1 VILGARVDRDDSDA
15 GAAPPGAPS
24 SPHGSAPQSLS
35 PEQDAAI
42 ARMVFN
48 ALDAGVM
55 VQGPLGRI
63 AAANPAAARI
73 LGVELDDIVGG
84 DASGLAGPLL
94 RPDGTPMSAEEMPSR
109 VAVRTGQP
117 QLDVLVG
124 LPVDEGEEQRWM
136 EVSARPLTQ
145 RGEVFAV
152 VLTLRD
158 VTERKRA
165 EEALRNAERRQR
177 IVLEHAVGG
186 YAILDDAGRL
196 LDGSASLVDWW
207 GGRRS
212 EQLSIGI
219 DRMHPED
226 RDAAWRVIE
235 QAKSSP
241 ARPRRCEL
249 RVIDDDGQVRW
260 IDFTATDQRAD
271 PAVGGIVVNFTDITE
286 RKLADEALAHQALHD
301 PVTGLPN
308 RRLLTD
314 RLELALARA
323 ERSGSRVG
331 VLFFDV
337 DHFKLINDSLGH
349 PAGDLVLQELAGRFR
364 TGARESD
371 TVVRFGGD
379 EFVIVCEE
387 LADIHEAGEVAHRLT
402 TRIEEPFLIDHGERI
417 VTVSAGVA
425 ISHAG
430 DTPASLL
437 SDADAAM
444 NVAKERGRARVE
456 TFSDEM
462 RSQATRRFD
471 LESAM
476 RRVLERDELH
486 LVFQPV
492 MRVDTG
498 VPVGC
503 EALLRWDH
511 PQLGVVTPAEFVP
524 LAERSGLIVP
534 IGAWVVRRALEQL
547 VRWDEGTPAGRPLW
561 VAINLSAR
569 QLGTPDLVGVVT
581 EAIEATG
588 IDPARLHLEVT
599 ESALIDDLATSVE
612 RLGELKQLGVR
623 IDVDDFGTGYSS
635 LSYLKKL
642 PLDTLKIDG
651 SFVGGLG
658 ADPHDTSI
666 VRAII
671 SLGHALDLDL
681 IAEGVE
687 QPAQLAELEQLGCD
701 MAQGFHWSRPLPPD
715 EFLARFGHV

>member
-1 VILGARVDRDDSDA
+1 
-15 GAAPPGAPS
+15 
-24 SPHGSAPQSLS
+24 LS

-48 ALDAGVM
+48 ALDAGVL
-55 VQGPLGRI
+55 VQGPRGRI

-73 LGVELDDIVGG
+73 LGVELDDIVGS

-94 RPDGTPMSAEEMPSR
+94 HPDGSPMTADEMPSR
-109 VAVRTGQP
+109 MAVRTGQP

-124 LPVDEGEEQRWM
+124 LPRDEGDERWM
-136 EVSARPLTQ
+136 EVSARPLTE
-145 RGEVFAV
+145 RGQVFAV
-152 VLTLRD
+152 VSSLRD
-158 VTERKRA
+158 VTKRKRA

-186 YAILDDAGRL
+186 YAILGDDGKL
-196 LDGSASLVDWW
+196 IDGSASLVSWW
-207 GGRRS
+207 GGRKA
-212 EQLSIGI
+212 ENLSIGI
-219 DRMHPED
+219 DRMHPDD
-226 RDAAWRVIE
+226 RNAAWRIIE
-235 QAKSSP
+235 QVKSSP
-241 ARPRRCEL
+241 GAPRRSEL
-249 RVIDDDGQVRW
+249 RVIDDDGQIRW
-260 IDFTATDQRAD
+260 IEFTATDQRTDA
-271 PAVGGIVVNFTDITE
+271 AVGGIVVNFTDITE

-308 RRLLTD
+308 RRLLAD
-314 RLELALARA
+314 RLELALARG
-323 ERSGSRVG
+323 ERNGSRVG

-349 PAGDLVLQELAGRFR
+349 PAGDRVLQELAGRFR
-364 TGARESD
+364 AGARDSD

-379 EFVIVCEE
+379 EFVLVCED
-387 LADIHEAGEVAHRLT
+387 LTDIAEAREVADRLSE
-402 TRIEEPFLIDHGERI
+402 RIEEPFPVDQGERI

-425 ISHAG
+425 ISHSG
-430 DTPASLL
+430 DTPSSLL

-471 LESAM
+471 LDTAL
-476 RRVLERDELH
+476 RRALERGELH

-492 MRVDTG
+492 MTVAGGR
-498 VPVGC
+498 PVGC

-511 PQLGVVTPAEFVP
+511 PELGAVSPAEFVP
-524 LAERSGLIVP
+524 LAERSRLIVP
-534 IGAWVVRRALEQL
+534 IGAWVIGHALDQL
-547 VRWDEGTPAGRPLW
+547 VVWAREAPGARELW

-569 QLGTPDLVGVVT
+569 QLGAPDLVDVVT
-581 EAIEATG
+581 DALERTG

-599 ESALIDDLATSVE
+599 ESALIDDLATSID
-612 RLGELKQLGVR
+612 RLDELKQLGVH

-635 LSYLKKL
+635 LSYLKRL

-658 ADPHDTSI
+658 VDPHDTSI

-687 QPAQLAELEQLGCD
+687 TATQLAELARLDCD
-701 MAQGFHWSRPLPPD
+701 LAQGFHWSRPLPPD
-715 EFLARFGHV
+715 EFFERFGHV

>member
-1 VILGARVDRDDSDA
+1 
-15 GAAPPGAPS
+15 
-24 SPHGSAPQSLS
+24 LS

-73 LGVELDDIVGG
+73 LGVELDDIVGS
-84 DASGLAGPLL
+84 DSSGLAGPLL
-94 RPDGTPMSAEEMPSR
+94 HPDGMPMTAEELPSR

-117 QLDVLVG
+117 QLDVLLG
-124 LPVDEGEEQRWM
+124 LPADDGDDQRWI
-136 EVSARPLTQ
+136 EVSARPLSH
-145 RGEVFAV
+145 RGQVFAV

-158 VTERKRA
+158 VTERHRA
-165 EEALRNAERRQR
+165 EEALRNAEHRQR
-177 IVLEHAVGG
+177 VVLEHAVGG
-186 YAILDDAGRL
+186 YAILDDRGRL
-196 LDGSASLVDWW
+196 VDGSTTLIDWW
-207 GGRRS
+207 TGRLAR
-212 EQLSIGI
+212 QLSIGI
-219 DRMHPED
+219 DRMYADD

-235 QAKSSP
+235 QAKSEP
-241 ARPRRCEL
+241 GRPRHCEL
-249 RVIDDDGQVRW
+249 RVVDDDGQVRW
-260 IDFTATDQRAD
+260 IDFTATDQRED

-308 RRLLTD
+308 RRLLSD

-323 ERSGSRVG
+323 ERNGSRVG

-349 PAGDLVLQELAGRFR
+349 PAGDVVLQELAGRFR
-364 TGARESD
+364 GSARESD

-387 LADIHEAGEVAHRLT
+387 LTDIAEARDVADRLT
-402 TRIEEPFLIDHGERI
+402 ARVEEPFLIDQGERI

-430 DTPASLL
+430 DTPSSLL

-456 TFSDEM
+456 TFNDEM
-462 RSQATRRFD
+462 RSQATRRFHLD
-471 LESAM
+471 NAL
-476 RRVLERDELH
+476 RRVLDRDELH
-486 LVFQPV
+486 LVYQPV
-492 MRVDTG
+492 MSVVSGR
-498 VPVGC
+498 PVGC

-511 PQLGVVTPAEFVP
+511 PELGMVPPAEFVP

-534 IGAWVVRRALEQL
+534 IGAWVARRALEQL
-547 VRWDEGTPAGRPLW
+547 VEWDDGAGRATPLW

-569 QLGTPDLVGVVT
+569 QLGAPDLVGLVT
-581 EAIEATG
+581 EALEATG
-588 IDPARLHLEVT
+588 VEPGRLHLEVT
-599 ESALIDDLATSVE
+599 ESALIDDLATSVD
-612 RLGELKQLGVR
+612 RLGELKRLGVR

-635 LSYLKKL
+635 LSYLKRL

-658 ADPHDTSI
+658 TDPHDTSI

-671 SLGHALDLDL
+671 SLGHALDLEL

-687 QPAQLAELEQLGCD
+687 EAAQLAELDRLGCD
-701 MAQGFHWSRPLPPD
+701 MAQGFHWSRPLPPA
-715 EFLARFGHV
+715 EFHRRFGHN

>member
-1 VILGARVDRDDSDA
+1 MLVAAGEILGAGVDRQESDP
-15 GAAPPGAPS
+15 AAEPP
-24 SPHGSAPQSLS
+24 QTLS

-48 ALDAGVM
+48 ALDAGVL
-55 VQGPLGRI
+55 VQGPRGRI
-63 AAANPAAARI
+63 ATANPAAARI
-73 LGVELDDIVGG
+73 LGVELDDILGSDSG
-84 DASGLAGPLL
+84 DLAGPLL
-94 RPDGTPMSAEEMPSR
+94 HPDGTPMTADELPSR
-109 VAVRTGQP
+109 LAVRTGRP

-124 LPVDEGEEQRWM
+124 LPSDEGDQRWI
-136 EVSARPLTQ
+136 EVSARPLTH
-145 RGEVFAV
+145 RGQVFAV
-152 VLTLRD
+152 VSSLRD

-186 YAILDDAGRL
+186 YAIFDDAGKL
-196 LDGSASLVDWW
+196 LDGSSSLVSWW
-207 GGRRS
+207 DGRLAEKR
-212 EQLSIGI
+212 SIGI
-219 DRMHPED
+219 DRMHPDD
-226 RDAAWRVIE
+226 RNAAWRIIE

-241 ARPRRCEL
+241 GEPKRSEL
-249 RVIDDDGQVRW
+249 RVIEDDGQVRW
-260 IDFTATDQRAD
+260 IEFTATDQRAD

-286 RKLADEALAHQALHD
+286 RKQAGEALAHQALHD

-308 RRLLTD
+308 RRLLAD
-314 RLELALARA
+314 RLQLALARA
-323 ERSGSRVG
+323 DRNGTRVG

-337 DHFKLINDSLGH
+337 DHFKLVNDSLGH
-349 PAGDLVLQELAGRFR
+349 PAGDRVLQELAGRFR
-364 TGARESD
+364 AGARESD

-379 EFVIVCEE
+379 EFVIVCEDLTE
-387 LADIHEAGEVAHRLT
+387 ISEAREVADRLT
-402 TRIEEPFLIDHGERI
+402 ARVEEPFPIDEGERI

-425 ISHAG
+425 ISRSG
-430 DTPASLL
+430 DTPSSLL

-456 TFSDEM
+456 TFNEEM

-471 LESAM
+471 LDTAL
-476 RRVLERDELH
+476 RRALERGELH

-492 MRVDTG
+492 MTVDG
-498 VPVGC
+498 GRPVGC

-511 PQLGVVTPAEFVP
+511 PDLGAVSPAEFVP

-534 IGAWVVRRALEQL
+534 IGAWVVGRALEQL
-547 VRWDEGTPAGRPLW
+547 ADWDRERPEAPGLW
-561 VAINLSAR
+561 VAINLSGR
-569 QLGTPDLVGVVT
+569 QLGAPDLVAVVT
-581 EAIEATG
+581 DALERTG
-588 IDPARLHLEVT
+588 IDPERLHLEVT
-599 ESALIDDLATSVE
+599 ESALIDDLATSID
-612 RLGELKQLGVR
+612 RLGELKQLGVH

-635 LSYLKKL
+635 LSYLKRL

-658 ADPHDTSI
+658 TDPHDTSI

-687 QPAQLAELEQLGCD
+687 TETQLVELARLGCD
-701 MAQGFHWSRPLPPD
+701 LAQGFHWSRPLPPE
-715 EFLARFGHV
+715 EFIGRFGHV